1 MSDNPS
7 VDVNTDD
14 LDAFNALFHGK
25 ATEAPPVDDD
35 QQDDPG
41 DEDASLEDTQDDDVQ
56 DGDTAEIED
65 DGLADEPDEPPA
77 PKKTRAQE
85 RIEQLLEKE
94 RLAQER
100 ARAAEAELQR
110 YKEAGKESEKAPDK
124 APDKKAPHWDDK
136 NEDGSDK
143 YPLGQFDPQYAEDHI
158 KFAVQEQLE
167 RTRAEQEAQAE
178 RRAAE
183 EAQAQAQAEWQSK
196 LEPARERYPDFQ
208 EKGEQ
213 LLNTFVDI
221 DPAYGNYLESV
232 IMSLPNGPDVLYY
245 LASNT
250 DEAANIVKSGPMVA
264 TVALGRI
271 DAGFGKSAEPT
282 KASARPTKAPPP
294 PPANKGTV
302 AAVAEVADDTED
314 LDAFEAKFFKKS
326 RR

>member
-14 LDAFNALFHGK
+14 LDAFNDLFHGK

-35 QQDDPG
+35 PQDDPV
-41 DEDASLEDTQDDDVQ
+41 DEDASLEDTQDGNVQ
-56 DGDTAEIED
+56 DGDTADIED

-110 YKEAGKESEKAPDK
+110 YKEAGKEADK
-124 APDKKAPHWDDK
+124 APEKAADKKAPHWDDK
-136 NEDGSDK
+136 NEDGTDK

-208 EKGEQ
+208 EKGER
-213 LLNTFVDI
+213 LLETFVDI

-282 KASARPTKAPPP
+282 KVSARPTKAPPP
-294 PPANKGTV
+294 PPTNKGTV